1 VTARAP
7 SQRALFFTCLRTLTM
22 ARAALL
28 SVCLSCMAL
37 PATTMS
43 GPPTLRVDPGRN
55 LAAQLDFSMFTDK
68 IGELNRVYR
77 FEALGDSLTLYHLNK
92 VRPRRNGRRHYTT
105 SLDVHVYFNTSSF
118 SVLTHSPTRFS
129 NAALTHISHTQNTH
143 LGPLVRLYTP
153 PHCFSRP
160 RHPAPNSCSPFPPA
174 ALPLF

>member
-1 VTARAP
+1 MTARAP

-22 ARAALL
+22 ARAVLL

-92 VRPRRNGRRHYTT
+92 VRPRRER
-105 SLDVHVYFNTSSF
+105 
-118 SVLTHSPTRFS
+118 
-129 NAALTHISHTQNTH
+129 
-143 LGPLVRLYTP
+143 
-153 PHCFSRP
+153 
-160 RHPAPNSCSPFPPA
+160 
-174 ALPLF
+174 